1 MTNSLTLGRWWQ
13 QGEGQWRLR
22 SQSHPPLLQ
31 LLLLE
36 LLRVRDIGR
45 GSEPN
50 VLPTTGVESRGREA
64 DGSSPQWCGWHV
76 SEGEADGTS
85 SAHMVCLSRVAE
97 GLVRALV
104 SETDVGVALA
114 LGYDKSL
121 LRRWTRHT
129 ETSLRHKVY
138 RTSPKPVG
146 SNLPPSSSNGH
157 CTFLA
162 SLNAFAS
169 ATCAYA

>member
-1 MTNSLTLGRWWQ
+1 
-13 QGEGQWRLR
+13 
-22 SQSHPPLLQ
+22 
-31 LLLLE
+31 
-36 LLRVRDIGR
+36 
-45 GSEPN
+45 
-50 VLPTTGVESRGREA
+50 
-64 DGSSPQWCGWHV
+64 
-76 SEGEADGTS
+76 
-85 SAHMVCLSRVAE
+85 MVCLSRVAE

-169 ATCAYA
+169 ATCAYAREPPCGTVSERHERERRERRPQRGFPLLCFAHKRG